1 MAVTGELI
9 GQIQHL
15 LYQPKG
21 NAGGFVLHC
30 FKFGYLKSQC
40 TGTFHSCVSFSQSLH
55 SWAMK
60 HNFTSILKKYLT
72 SKLIIF
78 SSLRENQ
85 KATNMC
91 FWDLSWCWVEIS
103 CVCVHVCVCVGKIQ
117 WQLFNEL
124 INISPNTMA
133 RWCVPAFLWTGRT
146 KQASQLLLTNCN
158 STFLSMLSAF
168 KPKPTR
174 RWWACQ

>member
-1 MAVTGELI
+1 MADTGELI

-40 TGTFHSCVSFSQSLH
+40 TVSFSQSLH
-55 SWAMK
+55 SWAMT

-91 FWDLSWCWVEIS
+91 FWDLSWCWVEIF
-103 CVCVHVCVCVGKIQ
+103 CVRVCWRNSMATFYG
-117 WQLFNEL
+117 L
-124 INISPNTMA
+124 INISANTMA

-146 KQASQLLLTNCN
+146 KQASRLLLTNCN
-158 STFLSMLSAF
+158 STFLSMFSAF

>member
-1 MAVTGELI
+1 MADTGELI
-9 GQIQHL
+9 GQIQHW

-40 TGTFHSCVSFSQSLH
+40 TGKFRSCVSFSQSLQPEP
-55 SWAMK
+55 WNTILQA
-60 HNFTSILKKYLT
+60 FLKKYLT

-78 SSLRENQ
+78 SSLWENQ

-103 CVCVHVCVCVGKIQ
+103 CVCVC
-117 WQLFNEL
+117 WQNSMATFYGL
-124 INISPNTMA
+124 INISTTRWRTDVSLLFCGLVEPNKHHGCFWQIA
-133 RWCVPAFLWTGRT
+133 ILLFCQCFPLSN
-146 KQASQLLLTNCN
+146 QSQQDGGGLVN
-158 STFLSMLSAF
+158 
-168 KPKPTR
+168 K
-174 RWWACQ
+174 WI